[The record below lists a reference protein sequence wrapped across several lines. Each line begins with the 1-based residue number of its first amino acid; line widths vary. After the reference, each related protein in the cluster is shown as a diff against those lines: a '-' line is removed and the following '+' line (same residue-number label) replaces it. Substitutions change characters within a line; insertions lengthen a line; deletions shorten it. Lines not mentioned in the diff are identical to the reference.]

1 MDVLASAAFQR
12 HIRFLLH
19 LFAARGGMAGGR
31 LAPAARPS
39 EVERSAVATAVCRL
53 RLSEQPLG
61 SPACGAVHYRYGVG
75 SGSGKRSF
83 RSSTVGSVPARCGT
97 QRSGF
102 WVAHMDGVA
111 PSVRC
116 NQVGHRAERLP
127 PDRVSALRLVR
138 GHAGAESDPQDSANR
153 RCHHQ
158 RSYAARGRDPAACR
172 ATVGGHPRF
181 RTHSRGGIC
190 AADQASGGIM
200 SRRCALGR
208 GRCAS
213 RAVAA
218 GTGTACQRREI
229 PQVDCR
235 RGGLC
240 RVAPAPALAKGLKIK
255 GLTQA
260 EMAVYG
266 SETR

>member
-12 HIRFLLH
+12 DIRFLLH

-61 SPACGAVHYRYGVG
+61 SPTWGAVHYRHGVG

-83 RSSTVGSVPARCGT
+83 GRSAVGSAPARCGT
-97 QRSGF
+97 QRGGF

-138 GHAGAESDPQDSANR
+138 GHGGAESDPQSRADR

-158 RSYAARGRDPAACR
+158 RSYAAGGGDPAASR
-172 ATVGGHPRF
+172 AADVGHPWL
-181 RTHSRGGIC
+181 RTHSHGGFSQ
-190 AADQASGGIM
+190 ADQASGGVV
-200 SRRCALGR
+200 SWRGALGR

-213 RAVAA
+213 RAVTAPSTAA
-218 GTGTACQRREI
+218 THGR
-229 PQVDCR
+229 
-235 RGGLC
+235 
-240 RVAPAPALAKGLKIK
+240 
-255 GLTQA
+255 
-260 EMAVYG
+260 
-266 SETR
+266 